1 MTKERLH
8 PLGMTKVENTPA
20 FLIHRRMYQGSS
32 LLLDFFTKDFG
43 RLRLI
48 ARGARNS
55 KTSLQMFQCLSISF
69 KGRGDLKSLSQW
81 EIADQ
86 PRRLQGDDL
95 ILAMYANELILRL
108 LPESDPNGDI
118 FKSYWTLLENLLNL
132 DSNEKEYALRKFEN
146 QLLEDLGYGLD
157 FEHDIH
163 GEDISLD
170 LYYEFIEH
178 QGFASNKNG
187 VFLGKTLLKLAN
199 DAKINLDSNELRVFK
214 KMNRKRLKSLLGDKP
229 LKSKELF
236 FVK

>member
-1 MTKERLH
+1 MTRID
-8 PLGMTKVENTPA
+8 TIPA

-43 RLRLI
+43 RLRLM

-55 KTSLQMFQCLSISF
+55 KTSLQMFQCLSISY

-86 PRRLQGDDL
+86 PRRILGDDL

-108 LPESDPNGDI
+108 LPEGDEHSEI
-118 FKSYWTLLENLLNL
+118 FNSYWAFLSNLNIL

-146 QLLEDLGYGLD
+146 QMLEDLGYGLD
-157 FEHDIH
+157 FSYDIN
-163 GEDISLD
+163 GETINLD
-170 LYYEFIEH
+170 FNYEFIEH
-178 QGFASNKNG
+178 QGFVASTDG
-187 VFLGKTLLKLAN
+187 AFYGKTL
-199 DAKINLDSNELRVFK
+199 INLSKDEKTITDSYELSILK